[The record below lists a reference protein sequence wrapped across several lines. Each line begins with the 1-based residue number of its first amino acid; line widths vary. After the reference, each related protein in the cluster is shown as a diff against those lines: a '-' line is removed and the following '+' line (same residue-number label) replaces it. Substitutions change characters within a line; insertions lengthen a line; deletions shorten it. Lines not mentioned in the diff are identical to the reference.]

1 MHSNNNSVLD
11 AVIGFLFGAGGVSVL
26 NWLLRRRETEADI
39 IAKQQEVI
47 DSLWTKV
54 DVLQKR
60 VQELEEQVARIAEEA
75 KQLRRLLDAY
85 EKRFGR
91 RFRIGPGGKV
101 VEIDEQGG

>member
-1 MHSNNNSVLD
+1 MNNNGLLD

-26 NWLLRRRETEADI
+26 NWLLRRRETKADI

-60 VQELEEQVARIAEEA
+60 VQELEAQVSRIEEEA
-75 KQLRRLLDAY
+75 KRLRHLLDAY
-85 EKRFGR
+85 ETRFGR

-101 VEIDEQGG
+101 IEVTEQGG

>member
-1 MHSNNNSVLD
+1 MNNNGLLD
-11 AVIGFLFGAGGVSVL
+11 TIIGFLFGAGGVSVL
-26 NWLLRRRETEADI
+26 NWLLRRRETKADI

-47 DSLWTKV
+47 DSLWTRV
-54 DVLQKR
+54 DVLQRR
-60 VQELEEQVARIAEEA
+60 VQELEAQVSRIEEGA

-101 VEIDEQGG
+101 IEVTEQGG